1 MKYKVED
8 ISDYFQLPI
17 SYNDKK
23 MDVPEN
29 VKTDLELSNIKDGKS
44 LYNTLFTNDNVYSKQ
59 ISEMWSENYTYDKKF
74 IKDTQKMLKQKY
86 ITDIPVLE
94 CWDKIKGDDEFDERY
109 QYININAFKFLNESS
124 MVLQCLCFYK
134 FISPLITLIYPIIM
148 LFVPFILMR
157 YWNNMSIS
165 YSQYYSILK
174 MMLMSNSLVKLF
186 TDFSLSNW
194 RQTIYLLF
202 SAGMYIFSLYQNIMS
217 CVDFHKN
224 MKHINNYV
232 VELKKYMKNEILI
245 MNDFQNK
252 CNFSNLSTY
261 EPFIKNM
268 NKHKEVM
275 VKSLSMFENI
285 VSYSWNVHNLS
296 HMGFSLK
303 VLYFIY
309 YNSDFHNAIM
319 YSFGFNGYLLN
330 INDIQKN
337 IQNKNINIAT
347 ISKTTKFNKAY
358 YPMFKNKK
366 HVKNTYLLKN
376 NLIISGPNAS
386 GKTTMLKTTLFNILI
401 SQQIG
406 YGFYEKANI
415 KIYKHIHSYLN
426 IPDTSD
432 RDSLFQAEARRC
444 REIIDVLTKDEKAS
458 HFCIFDE
465 LYSGTNPYE
474 ANASAYA
481 FIKYML
487 HKNIDF
493 MLTTHF
499 VELCENLDKEK
510 GLENCQMTIKCN
522 KDDEITYLY
531 KLISG
536 ISKYKGGIHVLKQL
550 QYPEE
555 IIENTKLYLSR

>member
-309 YNSDFHNAIM
+309 YNTDFHNAIM

-347 ISKTTKFNKAY
+347 ISKSTKFNKAY

-522 KDDEITYLY
+522 KDDEINYLY

>member
-555 IIENTKLYLSR
+555 IIENKKLYLSR